1 MVSKIK
7 IENRIAQT
15 IENGIIPAANE
26 GNSIEFVFDS
36 EWEPDSTTA
45 TRTARFTLDDLLV
58 LDIPFNG
65 NVCPLPAFFKPCNV
79 YVGVFWT
86 GIRTSTPARLIYAP
100 SAVSGAG
107 FPHDPPEEVYNRI
120 IELMNGKL
128 NADKLDDAVKNAL
141 AQAKENGEFDGDDGF
156 SPTVNL
162 ESIPGGTSV
171 VVVDKI
177 SPKSFNVMNGEDG
190 GYYTPSITPQ
200 GYLTFIP
207 SKSNMPEVGGVGNI
221 KGPRGDIGPQG
232 PQGPKGD
239 TGPQG
244 EVGPEGPAGP
254 QGEQG
259 PKGDTG
265 LKGDTGATGPKGDT
279 GPQGPQGEVGPVGP
293 AGPQGEQGP
302 KGDTGEQGP
311 QGEQGPKGDTGE
323 QGPKGDTGPQGPK
336 GDPYTLTEA
345 DKSTIIASTINSLP
359 REQWLFELEDG
370 TTVSK
375 NVCVLVD
382 VEEPE

>member
-1 MVSKIK
+1 MVTEIKIK
-7 IENRIAQT
+7 NRVAQT
-15 IENGIIPAANE
+15 IKNGIVVSSNK
-26 GNSIEFVFDS
+26 GDLIEFKFDE
-36 EWEPDSTTA
+36 EWEPDSLTA
-45 TRTARFTLDDLLV
+45 TRTARFIV
-58 LDIPFNG
+58 HNEMVVDIPFNG
-65 NVCPLPAFFKPCNV
+65 NVCPMPVFYKPCNV
-79 YVGVFWT
+79 YVGVFWKDL
-86 GIRTSTPARLIYAP
+86 RVSTPARVIYSP
-100 SAVSGAG
+100 STVSASG
-107 FPHDPPEEVYNRI
+107 FPDDPPQEVYNRI

-128 NADKLDDAVKNAL
+128 NADKLDDAVKNAI

-207 SKSNMPEVGGVGNI
+207 SKSNMPEVSGVGNI
-221 KGPRGDIGPQG
+221 KGPKGDTGPQG
-232 PQGPKGD
+232 PQGEVGPEGPAGPQGEQGPKGD
-239 TGPQG
+239 TGPQGPQG

-311 QGEQGPKGDTGE
+311 
-323 QGPKGDTGPQGPK
+323 K

-375 NVCVLVD
+375 YVCVLVD